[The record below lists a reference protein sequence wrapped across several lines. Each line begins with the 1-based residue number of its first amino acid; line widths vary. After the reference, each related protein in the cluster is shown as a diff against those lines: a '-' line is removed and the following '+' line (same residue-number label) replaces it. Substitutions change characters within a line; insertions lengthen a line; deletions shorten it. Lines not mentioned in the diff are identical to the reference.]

1 MTWHVWCWEV
11 SARLERTRA
20 VEVIERIGIGRNYLQ
35 DEHTLEHFREEIWSS
50 KVLDHQVHASWV
62 KGGAKT
68 MGERCRERAID
79 TLQSHQPESVLD
91 EKTVKE
97 LKIYCKKVDGT

>member
-1 MTWHVWCWEV
+1 
-11 SARLERTRA
+11 
-20 VEVIERIGIGRNYLQ
+20 
-35 DEHTLEHFREEIWSS
+35 
-50 KVLDHQVHASWV
+50 V